1 VLVGHSF
8 GGIIIKSLIVEASK
22 CANSSCRKCNPF
34 LQHIKGMIFYAVPH
48 SGRLIAQYAENFD
61 KAFPHRLAG
70 VMRELKVFEE
80 HMKELSK
87 KFDEILE
94 LSSHKDHV
102 LHGIKIYSFGERLK
116 YNEVLVVPLAS
127 VTKLAGHSMIVK
139 ANHIDICKP
148 ATKGDSGYQK
158 LLEILEMIL
167 EPDMSTSAMK
177 QSAGSIAAK
186 SSITSENLSRTIPQF
201 HFRELIHYFSNKK
214 HDIVYS
220 LSRLAGLG

>member
-1 VLVGHSF
+1 
-8 GGIIIKSLIVEASK
+8 
-22 CANSSCRKCNPF
+22 
-34 LQHIKGMIFYAVPH
+34 MIFYAVPH

-116 YNEVLVVPLAS
+116 YNEVSSPTYFIFIVVSDFSSQECEWQLVLFFLKVLVVPLAS